1 MYIYVDRW
9 WGPLDSA
16 WWASWLITRLA
27 GVYDSVELVDLFTD
41 GFIIHQTYVEQADL
55 DPVTFPLLQVV
66 FQLIF
71 QTSKFVCIYIYIYN
85 YIYTCIYIYS
95 IMYNQ
100 RGSCEDPKYRRR
112 IPDSQGWFSLTA
124 EPWNSMV
131 YYALLSSSPSS
142 IVPLSVSSHGSDYLE
157 PPGKRWHH
165 ELERSTIF
173 HGKNTVFNG
182 TITIFNGENTIFNG
196 TNSL

>member
-71 QTSKFVCIYIYIYN
+71 QTSEFVCIYIY
-85 YIYTCIYIYS
+85 YIYMYLYIQ
-95 IMYNQ
+95 YNVQ
-100 RGSCEDPKYRRR
+100 PTWQLWRPK
-112 IPDSQGWFSLTA
+112 I
-124 EPWNSMV
+124 
-131 YYALLSSSPSS
+131 PSS
-142 IVPLSVSSHGSDYLE
+142 NSGFPRMVFSNGGTL
-157 PPGKRWHH
+157 K
-165 ELERSTIF
+165 F
-173 HGKNTVFNG
+173 HGLLCF
-182 TITIFNGENTIFNG
+182 IIIFPIFNRASQRVISWVRLPG
-196 TNSL
+196 TPW